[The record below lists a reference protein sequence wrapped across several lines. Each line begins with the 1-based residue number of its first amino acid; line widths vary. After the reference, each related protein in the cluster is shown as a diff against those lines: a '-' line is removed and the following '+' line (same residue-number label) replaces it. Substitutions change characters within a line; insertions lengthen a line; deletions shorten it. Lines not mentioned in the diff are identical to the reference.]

1 MTRILVPIDPNEPA
15 RTRSAIE
22 QVVRMRRTEQVSVR
36 LLRVQP
42 KVSGHVAMI
51 FAPGELLELQME
63 AGAEDL
69 QYAQSLLDLAGVS
82 YTSIVLV
89 GRSAETIAMAA
100 RDYGCRPHRLRQ
112 RRTRPG
118 RKDLRLAGAA
128 GAPAPERERGP
139 AGHQLL
145 KARAGWPALTSAH
158 VRLPPLPYHSDISPS
173 ASR

>member
-22 QVVRMRRTEQVSVR
+22 QVVRMSRTERVTVR

-42 KVSGHVAMI
+42 KVSGHVAML
-51 FAPGELLELQME
+51 FGTRELLDLQLD

-69 QYAQSLLDLAGVS
+69 QYAQSLLNLAGVR

-100 RDYGCRPHRLRQ
+100 RDYGCSRIVFGSDE
-112 RRTRPG
+112 PG
-118 RKDLRLAGAA
+118 LAGKIFGSMAQQVRQHL
-128 GAPAPERERGP
+128 GASGDP
-139 AGHQLL
+139 Q
-145 KARAGWPALTSAH
+145 
-158 VRLPPLPYHSDISPS
+158 VISS
-173 ASR
+173 